1 MDQDPVSVEKDQDPL
16 EGTEEKD
23 LVQVIETEKDGRGN
37 IDQDHILEIEI
48 MKHVIGKENET
59 EIEIMNDHIAGKE
72 IMTDLVIETVKENE
86 IDIMM
91 IVIVSENVE
100 NGLMKEQQLEK
111 NGQSEKKEEKGIEI
125 ETGREK
131 EKGNEKERG
140 RFDQEK
146 KENRHPIDLL
156 DTKFLT
162 WNMIF
167 ENG

>member
-16 EGTEEKD
+16 EGTGEKD

-72 IMTDLVIETVKENE
+72 IMTDLVIETVKGSE